1 MSVLCFSS
9 YDSNFRSKK
18 HLQEKLTIQWLDT
31 PDQLLL
37 WGRSLNTHVYRPAP
51 LRAPHEH
58 RRAVYFLIEL
68 LLLCDWSDSVICG
81 TNCCLIIKHWIRF
94 ILSVVTADLK
104 HENITNI
111 WGCNEFKSVVLSD
124 PETPP
129 PQHTPYLIGVGR
141 ADCTGPPA
149 DVPMVSTTNS
159 LMLPSGT
166 RAAFNMKSP
175 ICAQNCAKVLS
186 HSSVLYALLLQ
197 RQTLWLFLKCCCNSS
212 PGSCRWVTAALW
224 SSSSELQRTAGEV
237 TVSQVTVHFFPR

>member
-1 MSVLCFSS
+1 MFQQLWFK
-9 YDSNFRSKK
+9 F
-18 HLQEKLTIQWLDT
+18 QEQKTFAGKTDHPTARHARPTVTMGTI
-31 PDQLLL
+31 
-37 WGRSLNTHVYRPAP
+37 LNTHVYRPAP

-58 RRAVYFLIEL
+58 RCAIYFLIEL

-104 HENITNI
+104 YENITNI
-111 WGCNEFKSVVLSD
+111 WGRNEFKSVVLSD

-197 RQTLWLFLKCCCNSS
+197 RQTLWLFLKCFWATVLRA
-212 PGSCRWVTAALW
+212 PAGGSQLFSGVLLQNFR
-224 SSSSELQRTAGEV
+224 ELLGK
-237 TVSQVTVHFFPR
+237 

>member
-1 MSVLCFSS
+1 MIQISGAKNICRKNWP
-9 YDSNFRSKK
+9 SNGSTRPTNCYYGDDPK
-18 HLQEKLTIQWLDT
+18 HPCLQT
-31 PDQLLL
+31 
-37 WGRSLNTHVYRPAP
+37 AP

-58 RRAVYFLIEL
+58 RCAFYFLIEL

-104 HENITNI
+104 YENITNI
-111 WGCNEFKSVVLSD
+111 LGRNEFKSVVLSD

-166 RAAFNMKSP
+166 RAAFNVKSP

-197 RQTLWLFLKCCCNSS
+197 RQTLWLFLKCCWATVLRA
-212 PGSCRWVTAALW
+212 PAGGSQLFSGVL
-224 SSSSELQRTAGEV
+224 LQNFREQLGK
-237 TVSQVTVHFFPR
+237 

>member
-1 MSVLCFSS
+1 MFQQLWFK
-9 YDSNFRSKK
+9 F
-18 HLQEKLTIQWLDT
+18 QEQKTFAGKTDYPMARHTRPTVTMGTI
-31 PDQLLL
+31 
-37 WGRSLNTHVYRPAP
+37 LNTHVYRLAP

-58 RRAVYFLIEL
+58 RCAIYFLIEL

-104 HENITNI
+104 YENITNI
-111 WGCNEFKSVVLSD
+111 WGRNEFKSVILSD

-186 HSSVLYALLLQ
+186 HSSCFASTEADLVVIFKVLLS
-197 RQTLWLFLKCCCNSS
+197 NSS
-212 PGSCRWVTAALW
+212 PGSCRWVTAVLW

-237 TVSQVTVHFFPR
+237 IVSQVTVHFFPR